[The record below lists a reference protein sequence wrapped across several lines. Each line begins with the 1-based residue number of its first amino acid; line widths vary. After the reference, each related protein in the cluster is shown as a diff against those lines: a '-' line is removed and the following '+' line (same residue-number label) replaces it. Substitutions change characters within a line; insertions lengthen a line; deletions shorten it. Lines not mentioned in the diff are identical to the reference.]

1 MKGIF
6 ILFISIIFSITACN
20 QENNLINS
28 VDATPIVKR
37 SPSYS
42 FVKDSN
48 IVYAE
53 GLVHD
58 NESVY
63 PFSSNNLGNDSPL
76 MLDVY
81 YPVDR
86 SNNRPVFMWI
96 HGGGFTGG
104 TKTKVDIV
112 EMAEYYATRGWVF
125 ISIDYRTTEE
135 LCDAEHIPACKD
147 KLKEM
152 VKIDRDKIID
162 FYTGIAPQEWVSY
175 VLNQNPDSP
184 KKLQQSIAQY
194 TAQRDAKAALRW
206 IVANASAY
214 NINTDYITVGGNSAG
229 SITTIALGIS
239 SQEDFKEEISLD
251 DDPTL
256 STTHLNERYDVKSM
270 VYFWGS
276 NDKLDL
282 HERVYDLKKYE
293 RYDANDPELFMG
305 HGKAEDLQ
313 TPYEGALELQSVY
326 DSLGIYNELN
336 TLVYPPDDNPAGHGA
351 WDAEVDGVGLFEL
364 SFNFIVSRQKLSVE

>member
-1 MKGIF
+1 
-6 ILFISIIFSITACN
+6 
-20 QENNLINS
+20 
-28 VDATPIVKR
+28 
-37 SPSYS
+37 
-42 FVKDSN
+42 
-48 IVYAE
+48 
-53 GLVHD
+53 
-58 NESVY
+58 
-63 PFSSNNLGNDSPL
+63 
-76 MLDVY
+76 
-81 YPVDR
+81 
-86 SNNRPVFMWI
+86 
-96 HGGGFTGG
+96 
-104 TKTKVDIV
+104 
-112 EMAEYYATRGWVF
+112 
-125 ISIDYRTTEE
+125 
-135 LCDAEHIPACKD
+135 
-147 KLKEM
+147 M

-239 SQEDFKEEISLD
+239 NQEDFKEEISLD

-293 RYDANDPELFMG
+293 RYDATDPELFMG

-336 TLVYPPDDNPAGHGA
+336 TLVSPPDDNPAGHGA